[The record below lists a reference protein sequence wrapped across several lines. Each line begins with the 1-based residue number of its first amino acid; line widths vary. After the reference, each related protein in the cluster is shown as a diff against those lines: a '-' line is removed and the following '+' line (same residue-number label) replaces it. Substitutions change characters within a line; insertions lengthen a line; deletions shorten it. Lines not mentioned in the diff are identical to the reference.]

1 MAVSDWRYGICPHC
15 GYINFYVKPSKFPIC
30 KCCDYEDP
38 IIITNDERHNLVVSI
53 KASINEQKSNE
64 ELADIIDEALREKYV
79 YDNEHFSKKAY
90 NDMLEY
96 TERKEKEAK
105 AFFSSNSSDPHTPKC
120 PTLWQYRPCAKCL
133 WVQRLC
139 PWACSVSLARKL
151 KRLGIVT
158 AVDMNGNAAQRGVE
172 GESVCRIKNNIL

>member
-120 PTLWQYRPCAKCL
+120 PTCGSTDLRKVSVGAKA
-133 WVQRLC
+133 V
-139 PWACSVSLARKL
+139 SVGLF
-151 KRLGIVT
+151 GIFSQKVKKT
-158 AVDMNGNAAQRGVE
+158 WHCEICGYE
-172 GESVCRIKNNIL
+172 W

>member
-38 IIITNDERHNLVVSI
+38 IIITNDERHDLVVSI

-79 YDNEHFSKKAY
+79 YGNEHFSKKAY

-96 TERKEKEAK
+96 TERKEEEAK
-105 AFFSSNSSDPHTPKC
+105 AFFNSHSSDPHTPKC
-120 PTLWQYRPCAKCL
+120 PTCGSTDLRKVSVGAKA
-133 WVQRLC
+133 V
-139 PWACSVSLARKL
+139 SVGLF
-151 KRLGIVT
+151 GIFSQKVKKT
-158 AVDMNGNAAQRGVE
+158 WHCNSCGYE
-172 GESVCRIKNNIL
+172 W

>member
-105 AFFSSNSSDPHTPKC
+105 AFFSSNGNDPHTPKC
-120 PTLWQYRPCAKCL
+120 PTCGSTNLRKVSVGAKAL
-133 WVQRLC
+133 
-139 PWACSVSLARKL
+139 SVGL
-151 KRLGIVT
+151 LGIFSQKVKKT
-158 AVDMNGNAAQRGVE
+158 WHCNSCGYE
-172 GESVCRIKNNIL
+172 W

>member
-105 AFFSSNSSDPHTPKC
+105 TFFGSNSSDPHTPKC
-120 PTLWQYRPCAKCL
+120 PTCGSTDLRKVSVGAKA
-133 WVQRLC
+133 V
-139 PWACSVSLARKL
+139 SVGLF
-151 KRLGIVT
+151 GIFSQKVKKT
-158 AVDMNGNAAQRGVE
+158 WHCNSCGYE
-172 GESVCRIKNNIL
+172 W

>member
-64 ELADIIDEALREKYV
+64 ESASTLAITNLQFASGKPMTAEQICHGNQLNDGDQFTT
-79 YDNEHFSKKAY
+79 DSK
-90 NDMLEY
+90 
-96 TERKEKEAK
+96 
-105 AFFSSNSSDPHTPKC
+105 
-120 PTLWQYRPCAKCL
+120 
-133 WVQRLC
+133 
-139 PWACSVSLARKL
+139 
-151 KRLGIVT
+151 
-158 AVDMNGNAAQRGVE
+158 
-172 GESVCRIKNNIL
+172 

>member
-38 IIITNDERHNLVVSI
+38 IIITNDERHDLVVSI

-79 YDNEHFSKKAY
+79 YGNEHFSKKAY

-96 TERKEKEAK
+96 TERKEEEAK
-105 AFFSSNSSDPHTPKC
+105 AFFSSNSSDPHPPKC
-120 PTLWQYRPCAKCL
+120 PTCGSTDLRKVSVGAKA
-133 WVQRLC
+133 V
-139 PWACSVSLARKL
+139 SVGLF
-151 KRLGIVT
+151 GIFSQKVKKT
-158 AVDMNGNAAQRGVE
+158 WHCNSCGYE
-172 GESVCRIKNNIL
+172 W

>member
-120 PTLWQYRPCAKCL
+120 PTCGSTDLRKVSVGAK
-133 WVQRLC
+133 
-139 PWACSVSLARKL
+139 AMSVGLF
-151 KRLGIVT
+151 GIFSQKVKKT
-158 AVDMNGNAAQRGVE
+158 RHCNSCGYE
-172 GESVCRIKNNIL
+172 W

>member
-15 GYINFYVKPSKFPIC
+15 GYINFYVKPLKFPIC

-120 PTLWQYRPCAKCL
+120 PTCGSTDLRKVSVGAKA
-133 WVQRLC
+133 V
-139 PWACSVSLARKL
+139 SVGL
-151 KRLGIVT
+151 LGIFSQKVKKT
-158 AVDMNGNAAQRGVE
+158 WHCNSCGYE
-172 GESVCRIKNNIL
+172 W

>member
-64 ELADIIDEALREKYV
+64 ELADIIDEALRKKYV

-105 AFFSSNSSDPHTPKC
+105 AFFNSNSSDPHTPKC
-120 PTLWQYRPCAKCL
+120 PTCGSTDLRKVSVGAKA
-133 WVQRLC
+133 V
-139 PWACSVSLARKL
+139 SVGLF
-151 KRLGIVT
+151 GIFSQKVKKT
-158 AVDMNGNAAQRGVE
+158 WHCNSCGYE
-172 GESVCRIKNNIL
+172 W